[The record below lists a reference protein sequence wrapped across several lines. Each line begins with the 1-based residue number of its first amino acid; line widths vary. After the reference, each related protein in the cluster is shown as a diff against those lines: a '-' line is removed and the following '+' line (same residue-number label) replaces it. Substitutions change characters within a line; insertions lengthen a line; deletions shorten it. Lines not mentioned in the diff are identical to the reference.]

1 MPTEYCA
8 AISIGSDNFQ
18 RVRAKS
24 WWDAAL
30 EFAGKSEDVSYHAK
44 ENAMRRIGPG
54 CGIRDWRDV
63 ADSDVIDVDSDKVFV
78 AVAIARRVLPPSE
91 LIGSEAE
98 DAQMIIDA
106 ITDNH
111 DDYLCEAAEDYKAR
125 KNPKNHPDLN
135 AALRELAA
143 GIADALAKFERSGYG
158 PHWFIFEDAQ
168 SAPIGFFRACADI
181 AAKIDAADR
190 LDRHPECQ
198 SYWIERQPEED
209 IQAGKACEPRRYDLW
224 QAAELLGLAAP
235 DKPNGWEL

>member
-1 MPTEYCA
+1 MPTEYRA
-8 AISIGSDNFQ
+8 AISVDYDNFQ
-18 RVRAKS
+18 RVAAKT

-30 EFAGKSEDVSYHAK
+30 EFAGKSEDVAHYAHEIAAK
-44 ENAMRRIGPG
+44 RIYAGVRLTEWHE
-54 CGIRDWRDV
+54 IDKDQITDDDRDPV
-63 ADSDVIDVDSDKVFV
+63 TV
-78 AVAIARRVLPPSE
+78 AVAVARRVLPPSE

-143 GIADALAKFERSGYG
+143 GIADALAKFERAGYG

-209 IQAGKACEPRRYDLW
+209 IQAGKACELRRYDLW